1 MAYDPKNI
9 PAQMRYEKDHVTRI
23 SLKLMNTT
31 DADILDHLNQSNN
44 KQGEIKRLLRLAM
57 AIEASQNKEK

>member
-1 MAYDPKNI
+1 MAYNPKNI

-31 DADILDHLNQSNN
+31 DADILNYLEPCTS

-57 AIEASQNKEK
+57 AIEAKESKEE